1 MILPIKKWPD
11 PVLTNP
17 CKPWDFDHPPVSDI
31 ASDLTETMM
40 HHQALGLAANQVG
53 IPYRVMA
60 MNVQS
65 GAYAGQQLVLV
76 NPETHKLS
84 EEPWDHREGCLS
96 FPGVELAIAR
106 PKFVY
111 ARWRDITG
119 QEHGTVFSEID
130 AKCFLHEQDHLAGR
144 VFKDL
149 VSDLKFQT
157 AVRKSRKK

>member
-1 MILPIKKWPD
+1 
-11 PVLTNP
+11 
-17 CKPWDFDHPPVSDI
+17 
-31 ASDLTETMM
+31 MM
-40 HHQALGLAANQVG
+40 SQQALGLAANQVG

-84 EEPWDHREGCLS
+84 EDLWDHREGCLS

-111 ARWRDITG
+111 TRWRDISG
-119 QEHGTVFSEID
+119 QEHSTVFSELD
-130 AKCFLHEQDHLAGR
+130 AKCFLHELDHLDGR
-144 VFKDL
+144 VFKEY